1 MVLMK
6 EGDIQRE
13 ITKMLIK
20 SPDIAFY
27 TVNTT
32 GKVMYRKF
40 WITIGKWFSSQYKN
54 DHDGLSDITGMKI
67 DGTYFAIEVKAEGK
81 EPTIDQWN
89 FINHVNEHGGLAG
102 YATSV
107 KAAEE
112 IIRGF
117 QIRL

>member
-1 MVLMK
+1 MGLSEK
-6 EGDIQRE
+6 EIQRD
-13 ITKMLIK
+13 ICKMLLN
-20 SPDIAFY
+20 SPDVAFY

-54 DHDGLSDITGMKI
+54 DHDGLSDITGMTI
-67 DGTYFAIEVKAEGK
+67 QGTYFAIEVKAPGK

-89 FINHVNEHGGLAG
+89 FINHVNENGGLAG
-102 YATSV
+102 YAMSVTS
-107 KAAEE
+107 AEQ

-117 QIRL
+117 EIKI

>member
-1 MVLMK
+1 MK
-6 EGDIQRE
+6 ESEIQKE
-13 ITKMLIK
+13 ICKMLAK

-40 WITIGKWFSSQYKN
+40 WITIGKWFSSQHKN
-54 DHDGLSDITGMKI
+54 THDGLSDITGMTI
-67 DGTYFAIEVKAEGK
+67 NGVYFAIEVKAEGK
-81 EPTIDQWN
+81 EPTHDQWN
-89 FINHVNEHGGLAG
+89 FINHVNENNGLAG

-107 KAAEE
+107 QSAEL

-117 QIRL
+117 NINIS